1 MVTMYIGGG
10 LANKMFQYAFSLAIK
25 KKGYDVVYD
34 TVSFKTEFVHDRV
47 ELDDI
52 FTNVKMNKVSRVCY
66 WAAGKQGKLQVE
78 SRERRTW
85 QGNGKSRK
93 NEPG

>member
-1 MVTMYIGGG
+1 MYIGGG

-34 TVSFKTEFVHDRV
+34 TVSFKTEFVHDKV

-52 FTNVKMNKVSRVCY
+52 FTNVKMNKVSRVSY
-66 WAAGKQGKLQVE
+66 WAAGKQGKLPRLVKRLFPQYVTD
-78 SRERRTW
+78 R
-85 QGNGKSRK
+85 KSVV
-93 NEPG
+93 